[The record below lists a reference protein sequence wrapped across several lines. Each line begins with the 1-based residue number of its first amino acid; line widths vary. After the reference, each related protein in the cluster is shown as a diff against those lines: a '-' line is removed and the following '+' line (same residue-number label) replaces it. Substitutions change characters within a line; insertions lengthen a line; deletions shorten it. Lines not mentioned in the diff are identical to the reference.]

1 MHVMVGTVLNETV
14 AKYSAQTVPA
24 VSGEADVG
32 GGRAISPT
40 DLLISPCVRSVRS
53 FVLCGQGSSLLWT
66 QALRAYSGPVR
77 LPRERKGIGRCVWCM
92 LASVG

>member
-1 MHVMVGTVLNETV
+1 MFYSLRFLFILVCSASVSLDFTVLD
-14 AKYSAQTVPA
+14 KCYSIIIIIT
-24 VSGEADVG
+24 
-32 GGRAISPT
+32 
-40 DLLISPCVRSVRS
+40 LLSFVRS

-66 QALRAYSGPVR
+66 QALRPYSGPVR